1 MRKWFNSVGY
11 ACQGIIWFFQKD
23 RNGKIELA
31 FAVMTVIV
39 GFILHIPALEWC
51 IVLLC
56 IGGVLGAEMF
66 NSSLEKLADQVTLER
81 RPEIGKLKDMAAAAV
96 LIISIIAC
104 IIGAIIFFP
113 RMYMQWF

>member
-1 MRKWFNSVGY
+1 MKKWLISVGY

-31 FAVMTVIV
+31 CAVITVLI
-39 GFILHIPALEWC
+39 GIILHIEAFEWC
-51 IVLLC
+51 LVLLC
-56 IGGVLGAEMF
+56 IGGVLSAEML

-96 LIISIIAC
+96 LIIAIVAIIIGC
-104 IIGAIIFFP
+104 IIFLPKIF
-113 RMYMQWF
+113 MQWF